1 LLLLR
6 KGAILLLFLLMFF
19 SIMKNSI
26 LVGFYEINTKAFVS
40 LFCENKSKPELKCNG
55 KCQLSQIAKQEERNT
70 HHNLIIQLQQEVVLY
85 FHQPLNPFIEN
96 TFNNI
101 KASFNLFQQH
111 NYSFL
116 YLSKNDK
123 PPEFLS

>member
-1 LLLLR
+1 
-6 KGAILLLFLLMFF
+6 
-19 SIMKNSI
+19 MKNSI

-55 KCQLSQIAKQEERNT
+55 KCQISQIAKQEERNT
-70 HHNLIIQLQQEVVLY
+70 HHNLIIQLQQEVTLFV
-85 FHQPLNPFIEN
+85 NEIEN
-96 TFNNI
+96 INVEKYFFHRNP
-101 KASFNLFQQH
+101 AFNLFQQH